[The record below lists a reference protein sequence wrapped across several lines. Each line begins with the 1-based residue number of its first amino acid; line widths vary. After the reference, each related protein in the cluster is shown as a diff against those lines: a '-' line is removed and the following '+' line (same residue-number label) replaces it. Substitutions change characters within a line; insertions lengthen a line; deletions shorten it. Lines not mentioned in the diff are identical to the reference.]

1 VNNYFIRINKL
12 ESKMT
17 ITVKFIGALRHISG
31 VDELA
36 LNGEEGTSIR
46 ALMNEITKED
56 PELKQSLI
64 DQQLEDPRLNALILV
79 NGREIS
85 VLNGL
90 DTSLKDGDEVVL
102 VPVVHGG

>member
-1 VNNYFIRINKL
+1 
-12 ESKMT
+12 MT

-36 LNGEEGTSIR
+36 LNDEEGTSIR
-46 ALMNEITKED
+46 TLMNEITKED

-64 DQQLEDPRLNALILV
+64 DQQLEDPRPNALILV